1 MHEYSATHAPIAIG
15 HEAVAMGHKQESS
28 MFLNRFDSLAI
39 IAAPA
44 VILVAAVARRV
55 ASSTVRP

>member
-1 MHEYSATHAPIAIG
+1 
-15 HEAVAMGHKQESS
+15 